1 MYIKVKRIMGIHAAY
16 DTFGEAT
23 EKEHKFGKTET
34 KGRGS
39 CPPFPAGAGY
49 YIPPARPRFL
59 FLQRL
64 HYTTHTMDMV
74 SYISTFQKIK
84 NCYQTK
90 LMS

>member
-34 KGRGS
+34 KGRRS

-49 YIPPARPRFL
+49 Y
-59 FLQRL
+59 
-64 HYTTHTMDMV
+64 
-74 SYISTFQKIK
+74 
-84 NCYQTK
+84 
-90 LMS
+90 